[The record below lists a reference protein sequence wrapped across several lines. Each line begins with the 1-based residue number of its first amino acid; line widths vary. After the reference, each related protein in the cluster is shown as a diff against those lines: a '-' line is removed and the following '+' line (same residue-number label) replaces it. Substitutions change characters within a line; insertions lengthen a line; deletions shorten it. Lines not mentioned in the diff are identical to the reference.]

1 MSMYPHSIAP
11 IPAETAQL
19 AWKINPKGTLIMRLR
34 DRLGSFYQD
43 EDFVELYPATGQPAY
58 APWRLALIIV
68 FEYLEGLTDRQ
79 AAEAARNR
87 IDWKYAL
94 SLPLDDPGFDASIL
108 SEFRQ
113 RLTEHHQAA
122 LLLEKL
128 VQVGQ
133 QEGWIRSN
141 SKVRTDSTH
150 ILARVRRLNQLELVG
165 ETLRATL
172 DALSSA
178 EPSWVRSHLPAEW
191 GMRYGLL
198 INERRLPKS
207 EAERERWAKQVGAD
221 GFVLLHLLQDPQTPA
236 ALRQLGQVQI
246 LQTVWQQC
254 YQRDEQGQVKWR
266 DGPRVEA
273 KERLISPYET
283 QARVGCKGNMTW
295 LGYRTHLTETCEAD
309 LPEVIVQVQ
318 TTVAPITDVEQLHP
332 IQQDLLKH
340 GLRPREH
347 LVDGGYLDSEQM
359 LASAQLGIE
368 VHGPAL
374 SDQSWQARAPG
385 GYTLKAFAVDWQQ
398 QTVHCPQG
406 HQSQSW
412 QVAKRGKQAGSITV
426 LFARETCEHCPVRA
440 QCSRSLTQGRK
451 LTLPPQERA
460 EVLARNREQA
470 TDAAYQRQYALRSG
484 VEACISQEVRR
495 LHSRQARSRGEP
507 AVQVQQVL
515 CAVALNFIRL
525 DAWWQRPKRGKLRR
539 GRFGR
544 LMAA

>member
-1 MSMYPHSIAP
+1 MSMYPQPIAP
-11 IPAETAQL
+11 IPAETRQL
-19 AWKINPKGTLIMRLR
+19 AWRVNPKGTLIMRVR
-34 DRLGSFYQD
+34 DRLGSLYQD
-43 EDFVELYPATGQPAY
+43 EDFVGLYPTTGQPAF

-79 AAEAARNR
+79 AAEAVRNR
-87 IDWKYAL
+87 LDWKYAL
-94 SLPLDDPGFDASIL
+94 SLELDDTGCDASIL

-113 RLTEHHQAA
+113 RLTEHQQAG

-128 VQVGQ
+128 VQTSLQ
-133 QEGWIRSN
+133 DGWIRSN

-150 ILARVRRLNQLELVG
+150 MLAKVRRLNQLELVG

-221 GFVLLHLLQDPQTPA
+221 GFVLLHLLEEPETPA
-236 ALRQLGQVQI
+236 ALPQLAQVQI

-283 QARVGCKGNMTW
+283 QARVGCKGNKTW
-295 LGYRTHLTETCEAD
+295 LGYRSHVTETCEAD

-318 TTVAPITDVEQLHP
+318 TTVAPINDVEQLQP
-332 IQQDLLKH
+332 IQQDLLKQ
-340 GLRPREH
+340 GLQPREH
-347 LVDGGYLDSEQM
+347 LVDGGYLDSDQM
-359 LASAQLGIE
+359 LASAQGGIQ

-385 GYTLKAFAVDWQQ
+385 GYTLKEFAVDWQQ
-398 QTVHCPQG
+398 QTVQCPQG

-412 QVAKRGKQAGSITV
+412 QVAKTGKQAGSITV
-426 LFARETCEHCPVRA
+426 LFARATCASCPVRE
-440 QCSRSLTQGRK
+440 QCTHSLKQGRK

-460 EVLARNREQA
+460 EVLAQNRAQA
-470 TDAAYQRQYALRSG
+470 SDPAYQRHYGLRTG
-484 VEACISQEVRR
+484 VEACISQ
-495 LHSRQARSRGEP
+495 
-507 AVQVQQVL
+507 
-515 CAVALNFIRL
+515 AVA
-525 DAWWQRPKRGKLRR
+525 RP
-539 GRFGR
+539 
-544 LMAA
+544 

>member
-1 MSMYPHSIAP
+1 MSMYPHPIAP

-34 DRLGSFYQD
+34 DRLGSLYQD
-43 EDFVELYPATGQPAY
+43 EDFVGLYPATGQPAFE
-58 APWRLALIIV
+58 PWRLALVVV
-68 FEYLEGLTDRQ
+68 FEYVEGLSDRQ

-94 SLPLDDPGFDASIL
+94 SLPLDDAGFDASIL

-113 RLTEHHQAA
+113 RLTEHHHAG
-122 LLLEKL
+122 LVLEKL

-150 ILARVRRLNQLELVG
+150 ILAKVRRLNQLELVG

-178 EPSWVRSHLPAEW
+178 APAWVRAHLPAEW

-221 GFVLLHLLQDPQTPA
+221 GFVLLHLLQEPQTPA
-236 ALRQLGQVQI
+236 ALRQLPEVQI

-254 YQRDEQGQVKWR
+254 YQRDEQGRVKWR
-266 DGPRVEA
+266 DGPRVQA
-273 KERLISPYET
+273 TERLISPYET
-283 QARVGCKGNMTW
+283 DARVGCKGSQMW

-309 LPEVIVQVQ
+309 LPELIVQVQ
-318 TTVAPITDVEQLHP
+318 TTPAPINDVEQLQP
-332 IQQDLLKH
+332 IQQHLLKQ
-340 GLRPREH
+340 GLRPREQ
-347 LVDGGYLDSEQM
+347 LVDGGYLDSAQM
-359 LASAQLGIE
+359 LASAKLGIE

-374 SDQSWQARAPG
+374 SDQSWQARTPG
-385 GYTLKAFAVDWQQ
+385 GYTLKAFEVDWQQ
-398 QTVHCPQG
+398 QTVRCPQG

-412 QVAKRGKQAGSITV
+412 QESLRGKQAGSITV
-426 LFARETCEHCPVRA
+426 LFARETCEHCPVRS
-440 QCSRSLTQGRK
+440 QCSRSLKQGRK
-451 LTLPPQERA
+451 LTLPPRERA
-460 EVLARNREQA
+460 ELLAQNRAQA
-470 TDAAYQRQYALRSG
+470 NDQAYQRHYGLRSG
-484 VEACISQEVRR
+484 VEACISQSVRR
-495 LHSRQARSRGEP
+495 LQSRQARSRGEP
-507 AVQVQQVL
+507 AVHVQQVI

-525 DAWWQRPKRGKLRR
+525 DAWWQRRKRGKLRR
-539 GRFGR
+539 GSFS
-544 LMAA
+544 

>member
-11 IPAETAQL
+11 IPAETARL
-19 AWKINPKGTLIMRLR
+19 AWQVNPKGTLIMRLR
-34 DRLGSFYQD
+34 DRLDSLYED
-43 EDFVELYPATGQPAY
+43 EDFVGLYPATGQPAY
-58 APWRLALIIV
+58 APWRLAMVVV

-79 AAEAARNR
+79 AAEAVRNR
-87 IDWKYAL
+87 LDWKYAL
-94 SLPLDDPGFDASIL
+94 SLELSDTGFDASVR
-108 SEFRQ
+108 SRFRQ
-113 RLTEHHQAA
+113 RLSEHEQAA
-122 LLLEKL
+122 VLLEKL

-150 ILARVRRLNQLELVG
+150 ILAKVRRLNQLELVG

-172 DALSSA
+172 DALSLA

-207 EAERERWAKQVGAD
+207 EAERERWARQVGAD
-221 GFVLLHLLQDPQTPA
+221 GFVLLHLLQEPETPA
-236 ALRQLGQVQI
+236 ALRQLAQMQT

-254 YQRDEQGQVKWR
+254 YQRDEQGRVKWR

-283 QARVGCKGNMTW
+283 DARIGCKGTKTW
-295 LGYRTHLTETCEAD
+295 LGYRSHVTETCEAD

-318 TTVAPITDVEQLHP
+318 TTVAPVNDVDQLLP
-332 IQQDLLKH
+332 IQQDLLKQ
-340 GLRPREH
+340 GLQPREQ

-359 LASAQLGIE
+359 LLSAKLGIQ

-374 SDQSWQARAPG
+374 SDQSWQARTPG
-385 GYTLKAFAVDWQQ
+385 GYTLKAFEVDWQQ
-398 QTVHCPQG
+398 QTVRCPQG

-412 QVAKRGKQAGSITV
+412 QQSLRGKQAGSINV

-440 QCSRSLTQGRK
+440 QCSRSLKQGRK
-451 LTLPPQERA
+451 LTLPPRERA
-460 EVLARNREQA
+460 ELLAQNRAQA
-470 TDAAYQRQYALRSG
+470 SDQAYQRHYGLRSG
-484 VEACISQEVRR
+484 VEACISQSVRR
-495 LHSRQARSRGEP
+495 LGSRQARSRGEP

-525 DAWWQRPKRGKLRR
+525 DAWWQRGTRGKLRR
-539 GRFGR
+539 GSFGR

>member
-1 MSMYPHSIAP
+1 MSMYPQPIAP
-11 IPAETAQL
+11 IPAETQ
-19 AWKINPKGTLIMRLR
+19 
-34 DRLGSFYQD
+34 
-43 EDFVELYPATGQPAY
+43 
-58 APWRLALIIV
+58 RLALIIV

-79 AAEAARNR
+79 AAEAVRNR

-94 SLPLDDPGFDASIL
+94 SLEVDDAGWDASVL

-113 RLTEHHQAA
+113 RLTEHDQAA

-128 VQVGQ
+128 VQTGL
-133 QEGWIRSN
+133 QEGWIRST
-141 SKVRTDSTH
+141 SKVRTDWTP
-150 ILARVRRLNQLELVG
+150 ILAKVRRLNQLEVVG
-165 ETLRATL
+165 ETLRAAL
-172 DALSSA
+172 DALSRA
-178 EPSWVRSHLPAEW
+178 DASWVRERLAHEW

-221 GFVLLHLLQDPQTPA
+221 GFHLVEVLADAATPA
-236 ALRQLGQVQI
+236 KLAELPQVQT

-254 YQRDEQGQVKWR
+254 YQRDDQGQVKWR
-266 DGPRVEA
+266 DGPRPAA

-283 QARVGCKGNMTW
+283 DARVGCKGHQTW

-309 LPEVIVQVQ
+309 LPELIVQVQ
-318 TTVAPITDVEQLHP
+318 TTQAPLNDVEHLLP
-332 IQQDLLKH
+332 IQRNLLEA
-340 GLRPREH
+340 GLQPREH
-347 LVDGGYLDSEQM
+347 LVDGGYLDSDQM
-359 LASAQLGIE
+359 LASAQLGIA

-374 SDQSWQARAPG
+374 SDQSWQARTPG
-385 GYTLKAFAVDWQQ
+385 GYTLQEFEVDWQQ
-398 QTVHCPQG
+398 QTVRCPQG

-412 QVAKRGKQAGSITV
+412 QVAKTGTQAGSINV
-426 LFARETCEHCPVRA
+426 LFARATCARCPVRG
-440 QCSRSLTQGRK
+440 QCTRSLKQGRK

-460 EVLARNREQA
+460 QVLARNREQA

-495 LHSRQARSRGEP
+495 LDSRQARSRGEP
-507 AVQVQQVL
+507 AVQLQQVI
-515 CAVALNFIRL
+515 CAVALNCIRL
-525 DAWWQRPKRGKLRR
+525 DAWWQQEKRGKLRR

>member
-1 MSMYPHSIAP
+1 MSMYPHPIAP

-19 AWKINPKGTLIMRLR
+19 AWKINPKGTLIMRVR
-34 DRLGSFYQD
+34 DRLGSLYQD
-43 EDFVELYPATGQPAY
+43 EDFVGLYPATGQPAFE
-58 APWRLALIIV
+58 PWRLALVVV

-79 AAEAARNR
+79 AAEAVRNR

-94 SLPLDDPGFDASIL
+94 SLALTDGGFDASVL

-113 RLTEHHQAA
+113 RLTEHEQAA
-122 LLLEKL
+122 VLLEKL

-150 ILARVRRLNQLELVG
+150 ILAKVRRLNQLELVG

-172 DALSSA
+172 DALSLA

-207 EAERERWAKQVGAD
+207 EAERERWARQVGAD
-221 GFVLLHLLQDPQTPA
+221 GFVLLHLLQEPETPA
-236 ALRQLGQVQI
+236 ALRQLAQVQT

-254 YQRDEQGQVKWR
+254 YQRDEQGRVKWR

-283 QARVGCKGNMTW
+283 DARIGCKGTKTW
-295 LGYRTHLTETCEAD
+295 LGYRSHVTETCEAD

-318 TTVAPITDVEQLHP
+318 TTVAPVNDVDQLLP
-332 IQQDLLKH
+332 IQQDLLKQ
-340 GLRPREH
+340 GLQPREQ

-359 LASAQLGIE
+359 LLSAKLGIQ

-374 SDQSWQARAPG
+374 SDQSWQARTPG
-385 GYTLKAFAVDWQQ
+385 GYTLKAFEVDWQQ
-398 QTVHCPQG
+398 QTVRCPQG

-412 QVAKRGKQAGSITV
+412 QQSLRGKQAGSINV

-440 QCSRSLTQGRK
+440 QCSRSLKQGRK
-451 LTLPPQERA
+451 LTWLAQWGRSLHFAVGSSAREPTSTQSRRASGAGAASALCGGTQFHPPGCL
-460 EVLARNREQA
+460 VA
-470 TDAAYQRQYALRSG
+470 TR
-484 VEACISQEVRR
+484 
-495 LHSRQARSRGEP
+495 HSRQAAAR
-507 AVQVQQVL
+507 VL
-515 CAVALNFIRL
+515 WALDGCLIF
-525 DAWWQRPKRGKLRR
+525 ACCSP
-539 GRFGR
+539 F
-544 LMAA
+544 

>member
-11 IPAETAQL
+11 IPAETARL
-19 AWKINPKGTLIMRLR
+19 AWQVNPKGTLIMRMR
-34 DRLGSFYQD
+34 DRLGSLYED
-43 EDFVELYPATGQPAY
+43 EDFVGLYPTTGQPAY
-58 APWRLALIIV
+58 EPWRLAV
-68 FEYLEGLTDRQ
+68 VVVCEYLEGLSDRQ
-79 AAEAARNR
+79 AAEAVRNR
-87 IDWKYAL
+87 LDWKYAL
-94 SLPLDDPGFDASIL
+94 SLPLDDPGFDASVL

-113 RLTEHHQAA
+113 RLTEHEQAA
-122 LLLEKL
+122 VLLAKL
-128 VQVGQ
+128 VQTGQ
-133 QEGWIRSN
+133 QEGWIRST

-150 ILARVRRLNQLELVG
+150 ILAKVRRLNQLELVG

-172 DALSSA
+172 DALSLA
-178 EPSWVRSHLPAEW
+178 APAWVRSHLPAEW

-221 GFVLLHLLQDPQTPA
+221 GFALLPLLQAPQTPA
-236 ALRQLGQVQI
+236 TLRQLQEVQI

-254 YQRDEQGQVKWR
+254 YQRDEQGRVQWR

-283 QARVGCKGNMTW
+283 DARVGCKGNRTW

-309 LPEVIVQVQ
+309 LPELIVQVQ
-318 TTVAPITDVEQLHP
+318 TTPAPINDVEQLQP
-332 IQQDLLKH
+332 IQQHLLKQ

-359 LASAQLGIE
+359 LASAQLGIA

-374 SDQSWQARAPG
+374 SDQSWQARTPG

-398 QTVHCPQG
+398 QTVRCPQG

-412 QVAKRGKQAGSITV
+412 QESRRGKQAGSINV
-426 LFARETCEHCPVRA
+426 LFARETCETCPVRS
-440 QCSRSLTQGRK
+440 QCSRSLKQGRK
-451 LTLPPQERA
+451 LTLPPRERA
-460 EVLARNREQA
+460 ELLAQNRAQA
-470 TDAAYQRQYALRSG
+470 DDPAYQRHYGLRSG
-484 VEACISQEVRR
+484 VEACISQSVRR
-495 LHSRQARSRGEP
+495 LGSRQARSRGEP
-507 AVQVQQVL
+507 AVHLQQVIA
-515 CAVALNFIRL
+515 AVALNFIRL
-525 DAWWQRPKRGKLRR
+525 DAWWQRGMRGKLRR
-539 GRFGR
+539 GSFGR

>member
-1 MSMYPHSIAP
+1 M
-11 IPAETAQL
+11 
-19 AWKINPKGTLIMRLR
+19 
-34 DRLGSFYQD
+34 
-43 EDFVELYPATGQPAY
+43 
-58 APWRLALIIV
+58 
-68 FEYLEGLTDRQ
+68 
-79 AAEAARNR
+79 
-87 IDWKYAL
+87 
-94 SLPLDDPGFDASIL
+94 
-108 SEFRQ
+108 
-113 RLTEHHQAA
+113 
-122 LLLEKL
+122 
-128 VQVGQ
+128 
-133 QEGWIRSN
+133 
-141 SKVRTDSTH
+141 
-150 ILARVRRLNQLELVG
+150 
-165 ETLRATL
+165 
-172 DALSSA
+172 
-178 EPSWVRSHLPAEW
+178 
-191 GMRYGLL
+191 
-198 INERRLPKS
+198 
-207 EAERERWAKQVGAD
+207 
-221 GFVLLHLLQDPQTPA
+221 
-236 ALRQLGQVQI
+236 QI

-283 QARVGCKGNMTW
+283 QARVGCKGNTTW
-295 LGYRTHLTETCEAD
+295 LGYRTHLTETGFAD

-318 TTVAPITDVEQLHP
+318 TTVAPINDVEQLHL

-340 GLRPREH
+340 GLRPREQ

-426 LFARETCEHCPVRA
+426 LFAHATCASCPVRG
-440 QCSRSLTQGRK
+440 QCTRSLTHGRK

-507 AVQVQQVL
+507 AVQVQQVI

-525 DAWWQRPKRGKLRR
+525 DAWWQCPKRGQLRR

>member
-1 MSMYPHSIAP
+1 MSMYPHPIAP

-34 DRLGSFYQD
+34 DRLGSLYQD
-43 EDFVELYPATGQPAY
+43 EDFVGLYPATGQPAF
-58 APWRLALIIV
+58 APWQLAVVVV
-68 FEYLEGLTDRQ
+68 FEYVEGLTDRQ
-79 AAEAARNR
+79 AAEAVRNR

-94 SLPLDDPGFDASIL
+94 SLELTDGGFDASIL

-113 RLTEHHQAA
+113 RLSEHQQAG

-128 VQVGQ
+128 VQTGL
-133 QEGWIRSN
+133 QEGWIRST

-150 ILARVRRLNQLELVG
+150 ILAKVRRLNQLELVG

-178 EPSWVRSHLPAEW
+178 APAWVGGHLPAEW

-221 GFVLLHLLQDPQTPA
+221 GFALQHLLQDSSTPA
-236 ALRQLGQVQI
+236 ALRKLPQVQR
-246 LQTVWQQC
+246 LQMVWQQC
-254 YQRDEQGQVKWR
+254 YQRDEQGRVKWR

-283 QARVGCKGNMTW
+283 DARVGCKGNQTW

-309 LPEVIVQVQ
+309 LPELIVQVQ
-318 TTVAPITDVEQLHP
+318 TTPAPINDVEQLQP
-332 IQQDLLKH
+332 IQQDLLQQ
-340 GLRPREH
+340 GLRPHEQ

-398 QTVHCPQG
+398 QSVRCPQG
-406 HQSQSW
+406 QQSQSW
-412 QVAKRGKQAGSITV
+412 QVARRGKQAGSITV
-426 LFARETCEHCPVRA
+426 LFAHATCASCPVRG
-440 QCSRSLTQGRK
+440 QCTRSLKQGRK
-451 LTLPPQERA
+451 LTLPPQARA

-507 AVQVQQVL
+507 AVQLQQVL